1 MKLFKG
7 YVHGRYNN
15 MVVGKL
21 QEPTKNIAGDK
32 SVKVAILDEPSPV
45 RFADPCDYDE
55 LLAMCSRLWAENGL
69 FEVSETKVRQMLDGH
84 YERKGGIIGVIGDP
98 GHLEGAVSLAMS
110 QMWYSEQ
117 WLLQEKF
124 CFVLP
129 EFRRSTNAR
138 HLIQFAQKCAVDIG
152 VPLIMGIISNERT
165 EAKVRLYCRQ
175 FGGKPTGAYFMSN
188 PVGQGS
194 DACALALNA

>member
-1 MKLFKG
+1 MTELTI
-7 YVHGRYNN
+7 V
-15 MVVGKL
+15 
-21 QEPTKNIAGDK
+21 E
-32 SVKVAILDEPSPV
+32 EPSPV
-45 RFADPCDYDE
+45 RFADPCDYED
-55 LLAMCSRLWAENGL
+55 LLSLCSKLWAENGL
-69 FEVSETKVRQMLDGH
+69 FNVSDEKVRQMLAGH
-84 YERKGGIIGVIGDP
+84 YERKGGIIGVIGAP
-98 GHLEGAVSLAMS
+98 GELQGAVSLTMS

-117 WLLQEKF
+117 WLLKELF

-129 EFRRSTNAR
+129 EYRRSTNAK

-175 FGGKPTGAYFMSN
+175 FGGKPTGANFMSN
-188 PVGQGS
+188 PTGPGS